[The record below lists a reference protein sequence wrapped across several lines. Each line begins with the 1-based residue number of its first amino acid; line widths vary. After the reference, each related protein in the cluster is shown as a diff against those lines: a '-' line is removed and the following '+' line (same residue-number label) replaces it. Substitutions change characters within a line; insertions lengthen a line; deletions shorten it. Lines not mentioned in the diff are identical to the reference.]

1 MKNDKAI
8 EYKMSSRMFNA
19 MLEQRTEAE
28 KKLNPY
34 NYVMGIINEGF
45 GLHGTVKKILINDA
59 E

>member
-1 MKNDKAI
+1 
-8 EYKMSSRMFNA
+8 MFNA

-34 NYVMGIINEGF
+34 NYVMGVINEGF